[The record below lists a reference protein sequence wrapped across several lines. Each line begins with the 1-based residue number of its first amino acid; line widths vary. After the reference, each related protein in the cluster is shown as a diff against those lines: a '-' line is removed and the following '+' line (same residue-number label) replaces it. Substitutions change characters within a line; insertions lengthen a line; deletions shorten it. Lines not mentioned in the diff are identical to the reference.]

1 MSFPSELEQAESAVV
16 AIRSAEGLAVTAFRP
31 SDPSGQ
37 GFPSALTDWSGDPIT
52 VFAFGF
58 SDSLALLG
66 LRPGDVLATPADAPQ
81 QTLATLVGA
90 ADLGLRLEAS
100 DDRVTSWAST
110 GTIADIGLVRL
121 VDTRPSRCSAASV
134 LVKDA
139 TDIVDFKATLVV
151 SSTLTILGGAWPME
165 PGKPALIGRATR
177 SGPRAS
183 STELSLRQTGIPG
196 GTVTSLAFDGR
207 ETVYAAVVTA
217 TTSTV
222 SGRVL
227 ELDRAGNL
235 RREIYFPAEDDVR
248 LTTDAQNHVFAYS
261 PYYVFQLF
269 PTPSPPLDRTAEFPT
284 PILSLLVVRTDRRVV
299 LDYNH
304 ALRVFLGDRWVKEY
318 ETTIDFPPLEAADRL
333 AGDDS
338 FLLAHSSSHLWIRG
352 DRGWALLP
360 SNYPTIGHESVVP
373 LGMGAFLLTGTNDLK
388 AIYDPRASMGWCS
401 IKDSGMHQALFASI
415 SLDRRT
421 AVAVDDYCPLPMPPL
436 GGCTPAENGRLY
448 WIDLVP

>member
-1 MSFPSELEQAESAVV
+1 M
-16 AIRSAEGLAVTAFRP
+16 
-31 SDPSGQ
+31 
-37 GFPSALTDWSGDPIT
+37 
-52 VFAFGF
+52 
-58 SDSLALLG
+58 LG
-66 LRPGDVLATPADAPQ
+66 LRTGDVLASPADAPQ

-100 DDRVTSWAST
+100 DDCVTSWAST

-217 TTSTV
+217 TTRPA

-227 ELDRAGNL
+227 ESIGLGTYGER
-235 RREIYFPAEDDVR
+235 F
-248 LTTDAQNHVFAYS
+248 
-261 PYYVFQLF
+261 
-269 PTPSPPLDRTAEFPT
+269 
-284 PILSLLVVRTDRRVV
+284 DRR
-299 LDYNH
+299 
-304 ALRVFLGDRWVKEY
+304 R
-318 ETTIDFPPLEAADRL
+318 
-333 AGDDS
+333 
-338 FLLAHSSSHLWIRG
+338 
-352 DRGWALLP
+352 
-360 SNYPTIGHESVVP
+360 
-373 LGMGAFLLTGTNDLK
+373 
-388 AIYDPRASMGWCS
+388 
-401 IKDSGMHQALFASI
+401 
-415 SLDRRT
+415 
-421 AVAVDDYCPLPMPPL
+421 
-436 GGCTPAENGRLY
+436 
-448 WIDLVP
+448 